1 MSTPPDDP
9 TTTPAS
15 RAPGGDAPPPAAGAR
30 TPPPGPAEEERLT
43 IAESPEPG
51 RLGGIP
57 MAPRTATTGLGE
69 YVTEWAK
76 RIRYGESGVLPV
88 VAGLIL
94 LVIIFQVQDSVF
106 LSAGNLTNL
115 LVQGSVFV
123 MLGMAE
129 VWVLILGEIDL
140 SAGYNAGVGAVITA
154 ILASTQHNL
163 PWWLAIIIGMLAT
176 AAIGAVWGIL
186 VIRLHLPSFV
196 VTLAGL
202 LGLEGVLLYLT
213 NQYGNGGTIR
223 ITSSVLND
231 LTNGNLSPTAGWIV
245 AVVSVVL
252 FGALTITRD
261 GRRRGSGLVAPP
273 LSISILKVVGVAA
286 AAVALV
292 LVCNTNRGLLVPLEG
307 VPYVV
312 LIVAGFLVVYTFI
325 LGRTRFGRYMYAIG
339 GNAEAARRG
348 GVSLGWNRLWAFTL
362 TGFTAGAAGIIYAS
376 RLGSISNNID
386 GGQLVLY
393 AVAAAV
399 IGGASLFGGRGKMVH
414 ALLGGLVIATI
425 YNGMGLIGLSSA
437 AQYMVTALVLLA
449 AVTVDAVARRGQT
462 AS

>member
-1 MSTPPDDP
+1 MSTPPETPAASASSARPDP
-9 TTTPAS
+9 TPTMAT
-15 RAPGGDAPPPAAGAR
+15 
-30 TPPPGPAEEERLT
+30 
-43 IAESPEPG
+43 SPEPG

-57 MAPRTATTGLGE
+57 MPERTPESSFGQ
-69 YVTEWAK
+69 YVVAWAK

-88 VAGLIL
+88 VGGLIL

-115 LVQGSVFV
+115 LVQGSTFV
-123 MLGMAE
+123 LLGMAE

-154 ILASTQHNL
+154 ILASPPHNF
-163 PWWLAIIIGMLAT
+163 PWWLAIIIGM
-176 AAIGAVWGIL
+176 AAAAAVGALWGVL

-202 LGLEGVLLYLT
+202 LGLEGLLLYLV
-213 NQYGNGGTIR
+213 NLYGSGGTIR
-223 ITSSVLND
+223 ITNSVLND
-231 LTNGNLSPTAGWIV
+231 ITNGNMSPTAGWIV
-245 AVVSVVL
+245 GVVAVVL
-252 FGALTITRD
+252 FGLATFLRD
-261 GRRRGSGLVAPP
+261 GRRRASGLVAPP
-273 LSISILKVVGVAA
+273 LAITVLKVVGVAA
-286 AAVALV
+286 AVVALL
-292 LVCNTNRGLLVPLEG
+292 LVCNTNRGNLVPLKG

-312 LIVAGFLVVYTFI
+312 LVIAGFLVIYSFI
-325 LGRTRFGRYMYAIG
+325 LGRTRFGRYQYAIG

-348 GVSLGWNRLWAFTL
+348 GVSLGWNRVWAFTL
-362 TGFTAGAAGIIYAS
+362 TGLTAGAAGIVYAS

-425 YNGMGLIGLSSA
+425 YNGMGLLGLA
-437 AQYMVTALVLLA
+437 ASYQYMVTALVLLA
-449 AVTVDAVARRGQT
+449 GVTIDALARRGR
-462 AS
+462 ASA